1 MQEQPFLPT
10 LLQPQQLFP
19 SPSRHCSSRALP
31 TTGFP
36 FHLKVGELP
45 CCLPAPPC
53 SWSLPL
59 LVCPALLCHCHCSRR
74 GCCGEWS
81 CSCRSLVARC
91 SFSCRGKRSVRREQL
106 LPALVQLEPSSLFQR
121 RMRKQ
126 LFGRADFSLPAF
138 MMRGPHKMT
147 SLQVTA
153 PRLRDSHSTL
163 ERSAQLWWQGACHSW
178 AAPLM
183 SRLSWS
189 WTRLTQRSL
198 PASATLWL
206 LQPSFSQSHSRVN
219 PHPCSAPQ
227 PCAQPT
233 PAASSLYGTSTSRAH
248 QAATVLQ
255 ALPCPSHPA
264 SKHTDVHQ
272 APSCSSCPPRLPRRQ
287 LLPAAGGSVPDSRGL
302 ASF

>member
-19 SPSRHCSSRALP
+19 SPSRHCSSHALP
-31 TTGFP
+31 TTSFP

-74 GCCGEWS
+74 GCCGEQS

-178 AAPLM
+178 AVPLM

-198 PASATLWL
+198 PASATL
-206 LQPSFSQSHSRVN
+206 
-219 PHPCSAPQ
+219 
-227 PCAQPT
+227 
-233 PAASSLYGTSTSRAH
+233 
-248 QAATVLQ
+248 
-255 ALPCPSHPA
+255 
-264 SKHTDVHQ
+264 
-272 APSCSSCPPRLPRRQ
+272 
-287 LLPAAGGSVPDSRGL
+287 
-302 ASF
+302 